1 MILNK
6 KLLLYTQGSPI
17 TPPAEDYPG
26 DNTIWYWST
35 GKAIGSVG
43 SPVSHEWDSE
53 TGKGILVYSEESQVG
68 NFRNT
73 GNGMTKIMFPD
84 NWTSYLSLNDILHS
98 NRSLSEIW
106 IGANAQSGINR
117 GMCNGGVPLE
127 HIYLHNNNYYTVAPN
142 NSGLILDTTLYLGT
156 LNLDL
161 RGTGVTTIGSR
172 CMADMPLDGRT
183 IYFGESITS
192 FMGDYNLGNKG
203 QVWTLY
209 SYTPTAPPVVSWNN
223 NLRGN
228 ITAHIP
234 VGSLQSYQDTWSVL
248 PSATFTF
255 IEDL

>member
-17 TPPAEDYPG
+17 TPPTEDYPG

-35 GKAIGSVG
+35 SKLGGKIG
-43 SPVSHEWDSE
+43 SPVSNEWDNE
-53 TGKGILVYSEESQVG
+53 TGKGVLVYSEEPSA
-68 NFRNT
+68 NFR
-73 GNGMTKIMFPD
+73 GVGGDMTKIMFPD
-84 NWTSYLSLNDILHS
+84 NWTSYLSRTDILHS
-98 NRSLSEIW
+98 NYSLSEIW
-106 IGANAQSGINR
+106 VGANAQSGINE

-142 NSGLILDTTLYLGT
+142 NSGLIYDNTLYLGT

-161 RGTGVTTIGSR
+161 RGTSVTTIGPR

-183 IYFGESITS
+183 IYFGESVTT
-192 FMGDYNLGNKG
+192 FTGDYNLGNIN

-209 SYTPTAPPVVSWNN
+209 SYASIAPPVSSWNN

-234 VGSLQSYQDTWSVL
+234 VGSLQSYQDTWSIL